1 MQPIKINSTEAE
13 LPQELQ
19 DQSTSGEDGSQVLT
33 FTTKEI
39 REKKPELL
47 AYIKV
52 FLMRYFLYKHDVQ
65 DREYHLGRIFKIS
78 STNSK
83 SLKCLVP

>member
-1 MQPIKINSTEAE
+1 MQNKRPLSMQPIKINSTEAE

-52 FLMRYFLYKHDVQ
+52 GFTLM
-65 DREYHLGRIFKIS
+65 
-78 STNSK
+78 
-83 SLKCLVP
+83 

>member
-47 AYIKV
+47 SYIKA
-52 FLMRYFLYKHDVQ
+52 YFAL
-65 DREYHLGRIFKIS
+65 I
-78 STNSK
+78 
-83 SLKCLVP
+83 

>member
-47 AYIKV
+47 SYIKV
-52 FLMRYFLYKHDVQ
+52 CFALIFNVQRSSCEGKIPNSRKIYFIY
-65 DREYHLGRIFKIS
+65 RELDWHQ
-78 STNSK
+78 
-83 SLKCLVP
+83 

>member
-1 MQPIKINSTEAE
+1 MQKGREKPLSMQPIKINSTEAE

-52 FLMRYFLYKHDVQ
+52 LCV
-65 DREYHLGRIFKIS
+65 
-78 STNSK
+78 
-83 SLKCLVP
+83 

>member
-1 MQPIKINSTEAE
+1 MICDLSLLQVKVKPREKPLAMQPIKINSTEAE

-52 FLMRYFLYKHDVQ
+52 CVCVV
-65 DREYHLGRIFKIS
+65 
-78 STNSK
+78 SK
-83 SLKCLVP
+83 